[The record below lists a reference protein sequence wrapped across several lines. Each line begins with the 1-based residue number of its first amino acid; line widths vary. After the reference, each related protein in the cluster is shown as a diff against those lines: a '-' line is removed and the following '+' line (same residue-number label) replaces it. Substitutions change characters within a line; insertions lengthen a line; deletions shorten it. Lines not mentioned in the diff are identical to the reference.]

1 MARTGINIQ
10 VSNTVMGSPAQV
22 NANTMLVVI
31 GAKAETSG
39 TMPFKL
45 DTSYMLRSAEEA
57 TEVLGLTE
65 TNNAALLKEIND
77 FYAPKAGLN
86 NSGTVLWI
94 CGRDVSFTNDIDFI
108 SSTVVNGFE
117 YRPRT
122 ILVSCDPTKTV
133 VSQNAGPANLQKF
146 NDILYKNGFATA
158 MITCADVFSRADL
171 LDEGLP
177 DMSKLQAPMVG
188 VVAVT
193 NVQGSRA
200 CVGAIGGYLASLS
213 VGTSIGDVSLGAFA
227 PQMYL
232 LDGTVA
238 LNSVTWKNTPVST
251 LGVSECDVL
260 GSSQY
265 IFARTR
271 PPQNGVYFNDGAT
284 AVDPTT
290 ALSTL
295 ENVRTIASMVDD
307 LRSFLNPYLNA
318 KVPVDNAGNINSTY
332 KNVVQDNAQSTVI
345 QPYIDNG
352 DISNARISIEA
363 LNGDFLGTRT
373 WKVTLEILDAATLR
387 WVEGYVFY
395 VKSLE

>member
-1 MARTGINIQ
+1 
-10 VSNTVMGSPAQV
+10 MGSPAQV
-22 NANTMLVVI
+22 NANTMLVMI
-31 GAKAETSG
+31 GAKAETGG

-65 TNNAALLKEIND
+65 ANNAALIKEIND
-77 FYAPKAGLN
+77 FYAPKSGIN
-86 NSGTVLWI
+86 NSGTILWV
-94 CGRDVSFTNDIDFI
+94 CGRASAFTKDIGFI
-108 SSTVVNGFE
+108 LDTVVNGFE

-122 ILVSCDPTKTV
+122 ILVSCDPSKTAV
-133 VSQNAGPANLQKF
+133 AQTADPANLQQF
-146 NDILYKNGFATA
+146 NDTLYKNGFATA
-158 MITCADVFSRADL
+158 MVTCADVFSRDDILAGDL
-171 LDEGLP
+171 A
-177 DMSKLQAPMVG
+177 DMSKLLSPMVG

-193 NVQGSRA
+193 DVQGARA
-200 CVGAIGGYLASLS
+200 CVGKVGGYLASLS

-227 PQMYL
+227 TQMYL
-232 LDGTVA
+232 IDGSIA
-238 LNSVTWKNTPVST
+238 SGSVTFKNTPCSSLT
-251 LGVSECDVL
+251 LTEANAL
-260 GSSQY
+260 GDLQY

-284 AVDPTT
+284 AAEATT

-295 ENVRTIASMVDD
+295 ENARTIASMVDD
-307 LRSFLNPYLNA
+307 LRSFLNPYLNT

-395 VKSLE
+395 VKNLE